1 MPEAHPSSRLTLM
14 YQAHWGLRRS
24 PFAGRQTPLFYEGES
39 QTEAM
44 ARLRFSVAERR
55 NALLIGPRGAGKS
68 LALAHFTTPC
78 RRSGRDV
85 AAVNLAGISP
95 RELLWRLAGQLSLAP
110 GPNEDAV
117 RLFRRLAD
125 YAAAAPWRGATAV
138 LLLDDADQA
147 GPDVQ
152 SAVVRLLASGDGR
165 AAWATTVLAA
175 APEQAT
181 RLNAALLD
189 AVDLRIDLGPWT
201 EAETIGYVQHALLDA
216 GCERPIFED
225 EAVAVLYVLSE
236 GLPRQVNRLADR
248 ALLAAAAEGI
258 DMIDAGIVEA
268 AHESIEWATLA

>member
-1 MPEAHPSSRLTLM
+1 M

-55 NALLIGPRGAGKS
+55 NALLLGACGAGKS
-68 LALAHFTTPC
+68 LALMQFAATC

-95 RELLWRLAGQLSLAP
+95 RELLWRLAGQLSLSP
-110 GPNEDAV
+110 GPDEDAV
-117 RLFRRLAD
+117 RLFRRVAD
-125 YAAAAPWRGATAV
+125 YAAGAPWRGATAV

-152 SAVVRLLASGDGR
+152 SALTRLLACGDGR
-165 AAWATTVLAA
+165 AIWSTIVMAA
-175 APEQAT
+175 APEQAM
-181 RLNAALLD
+181 RLSASLVD
-189 AVDLRIDLGPWT
+189 AIDLRIDLGPWT
-201 EAETIGYVQHALLDA
+201 EAETVGYVQHALLEA
-216 GCERPIFED
+216 GCERPVFED

-236 GLPRQVNRLADR
+236 GVPRQVNRLADR

-258 DMIDAGIVEA
+258 DMIDAGVVEA
-268 AHESIEWATLA
+268 AHDAMAWPSLA

>member
-1 MPEAHPSSRLTLM
+1 M
-14 YQAHWGLRRS
+14 YQAHWGLRCS

-55 NALLIGPRGAGKS
+55 SAMLLAPRGAGKT
-68 LALAHFTTPC
+68 LALAQFAAPC

-85 AAVNLAGISP
+85 AALNLAGISP
-95 RELLWRLAGQLSLAP
+95 RELLWRMAGQLSLSP

-117 RLFRRLAD
+117 RLFRRLTD
-125 YAAAAPWRGATAV
+125 YAAGAQWRGAAAV

-152 SAVVRLLASGDGR
+152 STLLRLLGCSDGR
-165 AAWATTVLAA
+165 GAWASIVLAA
-175 APEQAT
+175 APNQAS
-181 RLNAALLD
+181 RLSAGLID
-189 AVDLRIDLGPWT
+189 AIDLRIDLGPWT

-216 GCERPIFED
+216 GCERPVFED
-225 EAVAVLYVLSE
+225 EAVAVLFVLSE
-236 GLPRQVNRLADR
+236 GIPRQVNRLADR

-258 DMIDAGIVEA
+258 DMIDAGVVEA
-268 AHESIEWATLA
+268 AHESIEWTALA